1 MYKFILFFII
11 IVIFY
16 KIYSIPYIKYKLIL
30 INNLFY
36 NNIGHIITEK
46 SIKFSNNKI
55 EEKRIIYN
63 LKIPNSSH
71 LNYDNFKIIFKIL
84 NFDEKYLPKKFNYK
98 SITEIIIGENKHNNS
113 YKIYFCCCP
122 ECCLNYP
129 TKKHNPVIYGYE
141 IINNIYNKRIYK
153 SKKLNFKKI
162 KKKFPNNNIDIIKK
176 FIHPRS
182 NEMWEKKDYFTNKIN
197 SFHIKIYN
205 NININDLIK
214 IINNIIPK
222 CSYKNIYNKLKY
234 NNDYFVNIIA
244 LTLNKNNNIEL
255 TIYFE

>member
-1 MYKFILFFII
+1 MYKFLLFFIL
-11 IVIFY
+11 IVILY
-16 KIYSIPYIKYKLIL
+16 KIYSIPYIKYKLIV

-36 NNIGHIITEK
+36 NDIGHIITEK

-55 EEKRIIYN
+55 EDERIIYN

-71 LNYDNFKIIFKIL
+71 LNYDHFKIIFKIL
-84 NFDEKYLPKKFNYK
+84 NFDEKYLPKNFNYK
-98 SITEIIIGENKHNNS
+98 SITEIIIGQNKNNNS
-113 YKIYFCCCP
+113 NKIYFCCCQ

-141 IINNIYNKRIYK
+141 IINNIYYKRIYK
-153 SKKLNFKKI
+153 SKKLKFKKI
-162 KKKFPNNNIDIIKK
+162 KKKFPNNNIDLIKK
-176 FIHPRS
+176 FIHPKS

-197 SFHIKIYN
+197 SFHIKMHN

-222 CSYKNIYNKLKY
+222 YSYKYIYNKFKY
-234 NNDYFVNIIA
+234 NNYFVNIIA

-255 TIYFE
+255 TIYFEE